1 MFRSKTPHPK
11 VAPKIKQ
18 HINSFVREGRSPDA
32 QEMYDS
38 LPDKYKGEVSVY
50 TFKAW
55 HYIYQLKQRLQCGI
69 RESGDVT
76 CYIDGEPSK
85 HEGYVINSKN
95 PYKIVDRL
103 TFSRANFNLRKNWK
117 NEKV

>member
-1 MFRSKTPHPK
+1 MK
-11 VAPKIKQ
+11 
-18 HINSFVREGRSPDA
+18 
-32 QEMYDS
+32 
-38 LPDKYKGEVSVY
+38 
-50 TFKAW
+50 
-55 HYIYQLKQRLQCGI
+55 
-69 RESGDVT
+69 

-117 NEKV
+117 NEKFSAFLKRLPKSFAAQEAEKLNLKHVGYGNADQTGKVTYESRW